1 MNLKGVKINFIG
13 DSITEGHGT
22 SAPEH
27 RFTEVIARETGALCR
42 NYGVGATR
50 FARQITEFPEFPKD
64 QDFCARFAQM
74 DPDADAVVVFGGTND
89 FGHGD
94 APLGTME
101 DRTSGTFYGALHVL
115 CTGLIE
121 RYPAADIVLLTPLHR
136 CNEDSLRGDGFKAQ
150 DVGDMK
156 TYVAIMREVAEYYA
170 LPVLDLFAG
179 SGLQPKV
186 PVIRERYMPDGLHL
200 NDAGHRVLAR
210 KLIRF
215 LEAL

>member
-1 MNLKGVKINFIG
+1 MG
-13 DSITEGHGT
+13 D
-22 SAPEH
+22 
-27 RFTEVIARETGALCR
+27 L
-42 NYGVGATR
+42 
-50 FARQITEFPEFPKD
+50 
-64 QDFCARFAQM
+64 
-74 DPDADAVVVFGGTND
+74 
-89 FGHGD
+89 
-94 APLGTME
+94 
-101 DRTSGTFYGALHVL
+101 
-115 CTGLIE
+115 
-121 RYPAADIVLLTPLHR
+121 
-136 CNEDSLRGDGFKAQ
+136 
-150 DVGDMK
+150 K